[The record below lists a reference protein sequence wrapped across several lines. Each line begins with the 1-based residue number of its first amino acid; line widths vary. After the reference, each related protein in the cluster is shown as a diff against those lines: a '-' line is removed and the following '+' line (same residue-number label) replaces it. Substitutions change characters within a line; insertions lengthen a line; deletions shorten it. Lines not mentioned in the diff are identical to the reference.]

1 MKFYEYKVIPAPKK
15 GEKAKGAKT
24 PAERFAHKLTGLM
37 NEMGAAGWEYVRA
50 DTLPCEE
57 RSGLTGTKS
66 VFQNM
71 LTFRRESRA
80 EAVEM
85 LTPAALQPK
94 AEPKLSAI
102 PKKPSEEPHDV
113 VTDTPKAV

>member
-1 MKFYEYKVIPAPKK
+1 MKFYEYKVIPAPNK
-15 GEKAKGAKT
+15 GEKAKGVKT
-24 PAERFAHKLTGLM
+24 PAERFAYRLTRLM

-85 LTPAALQPK
+85 LTPEAIPVR
-94 AEPKLSAI
+94 AEPKLSA
-102 PKKPSEEPHDV
+102 V
-113 VTDTPKAV
+113 PKAPDPIEAVSKAP

>member
-66 VFQNM
+66 VFQNV

-85 LTPAALQPK
+85 LTSRT
-94 AEPKLSAI
+94 EPKLSATPNDPAPVI
-102 PKKPSEEPHDV
+102 EPVNDAS
-113 VTDTPKAV
+113 KAE